1 MTNPLRPAS
10 SEGSEPRALTPAELG
25 RLAGWNDTARDVP
38 GVTLAELFEVQA
50 ARTPGALAVECGD
63 EALSYAELDERANRL
78 ARYLV
83 SLGAGPE
90 RLVAVAMDRSAGLV
104 VALLA
109 VLKSGAAY
117 LPVDPQYPAER
128 IGYVLGDARAVLVVC
143 DQATAGRVR
152 AGDIPREVVDDE
164 ACAAAVAG
172 LSAARLD
179 NRERLAAL
187 VPSHPAYVIYTS
199 GSTGR
204 PKGVVVE
211 HGSVVNLLSWARD
224 EFGAGELSRVLASTS
239 LSFDV
244 SVFEIFTPLISGGS
258 IEIVPDLLALADS
271 GGDPWRGSLISAVP
285 SALSEVL
292 SVHGAQARAGTVVL
306 AGEALTARAV
316 AATRAALPGAGIRN
330 IYGPTEATVYATAW
344 RAPDADGE
352 EATAGNAGAAP
363 PIGRPVWNM
372 RAFVLDA
379 GLGLVP
385 PEVAGELYLSGAQL
399 ARGYLGRP
407 GLTAERFVAC
417 PFGAPG
423 QRMYRT
429 GDLARWN
436 GSGDLEYLG
445 RVDDQVKV
453 RGFRIE
459 LGEIE
464 AVLAAQPG
472 VAQAAVA
479 VREDRPGDGRLVGY
493 AVPAAGARLDPA
505 GLRAAAA
512 LALPGY
518 MVPAAVVV
526 LDRLPL
532 TGSGKLDR
540 RALPAPGPA
549 QCRTPRTRPPP
560 GRGSCVRCSRRCWAC
575 SGWGSRIVSSI
586 WAGIRC

>member
-10 SEGSEPRALTPAELG
+10 SEGSEPRALTPAELA

-38 GVTLAELFEVQA
+38 GVTLAELFAVQA
-50 ARTPGALAVECGD
+50 ARTPEALAVQCGD
-63 EALSYAELDERANRL
+63 RALSYAELDARANRM

-90 RLVAVAMDRSAGLV
+90 RLVAVAMDRTAGLV

-128 IGYVLGDARAVLVVC
+128 IGYVLGDARAVLVLC
-143 DQATAGRVR
+143 DQATAGRVP
-152 AGDIPREVVDDE
+152 AGDIPRVVVDDE

-179 NRERLAAL
+179 DRERLAAL

-211 HGSVVNLLSWARD
+211 HGSVVNLLSWASA

-244 SVFEIFTPLISGGS
+244 SVFEIFAPLISGGS

-316 AATRAALPGAGIRN
+316 AATRAAVPGAVIRN

-352 EATAGNAGAAP
+352 KADGEKAAAGKAGAAP

-385 PEVAGELYLSGAQL
+385 PGVTGELYLAGPQL

-407 GLTAERFVAC
+407 DLTAERFVAC
-417 PFGAPG
+417 PFAAG

-429 GDLARWN
+429 GDLARWAVGARGD
-436 GSGDLEYLG
+436 GSPRSMTAGDLEYLG

-459 LGEIE
+459 LGE
-464 AVLAAQPG
+464 
-472 VAQAAVA
+472 
-479 VREDRPGDGRLVGY
+479 
-493 AVPAAGARLDPA
+493 
-505 GLRAAAA
+505 
-512 LALPGY
+512 
-518 MVPAAVVV
+518 
-526 LDRLPL
+526 
-532 TGSGKLDR
+532 
-540 RALPAPGPA
+540 
-549 QCRTPRTRPPP
+549 
-560 GRGSCVRCSRRCWAC
+560 
-575 SGWGSRIVSSI
+575 
-586 WAGIRC
+586 

>member
-244 SVFEIFTPLISGGS
+244 SVFEIFTPLISGGAS
-258 IEIVPDLLALADS
+258 RSSLTC
-271 GGDPWRGSLISAVP
+271 WRWQIA
-285 SALSEVL
+285 
-292 SVHGAQARAGTVVL
+292 AGT
-306 AGEALTARAV
+306 
-316 AATRAALPGAGIRN
+316 PGAG
-330 IYGPTEATVYATAW
+330 A
-344 RAPDADGE
+344 
-352 EATAGNAGAAP
+352 
-363 PIGRPVWNM
+363 
-372 RAFVLDA
+372 
-379 GLGLVP
+379 
-385 PEVAGELYLSGAQL
+385 
-399 ARGYLGRP
+399 
-407 GLTAERFVAC
+407 
-417 PFGAPG
+417 
-423 QRMYRT
+423 
-429 GDLARWN
+429 
-436 GSGDLEYLG
+436 
-445 RVDDQVKV
+445 
-453 RGFRIE
+453 
-459 LGEIE
+459 
-464 AVLAAQPG
+464 
-472 VAQAAVA
+472 
-479 VREDRPGDGRLVGY
+479 
-493 AVPAAGARLDPA
+493 
-505 GLRAAAA
+505 
-512 LALPGY
+512 
-518 MVPAAVVV
+518 
-526 LDRLPL
+526 
-532 TGSGKLDR
+532 
-540 RALPAPGPA
+540 
-549 QCRTPRTRPPP
+549 
-560 GRGSCVRCSRRCWAC
+560 
-575 SGWGSRIVSSI
+575 
-586 WAGIRC
+586 